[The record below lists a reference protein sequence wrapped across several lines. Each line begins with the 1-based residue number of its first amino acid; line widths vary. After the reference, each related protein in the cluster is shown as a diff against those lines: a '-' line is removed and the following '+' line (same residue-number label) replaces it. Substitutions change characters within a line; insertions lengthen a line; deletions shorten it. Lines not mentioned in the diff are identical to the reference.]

1 MRGLEGQCCDW
12 GEGSEWCEWGGW
24 VDWVDGES
32 GVRGWDSFIEKKPK
46 IS

>member
-24 VDWVDGES
+24 VDGES